1 MGPVVEL
8 LGCMDSS
15 TCPSGLLTRG
25 EEIEAL
31 AQRLLQCEV
40 IAVDA
45 EMDSFYS
52 YQTKLC
58 LIQISTAHED
68 VLIDPLAE
76 VDLSPLRAA
85 FEHPRIVKI
94 LHAAD
99 NDVPYL
105 VDRVGGR
112 VGPIFDTHVAARLLG
127 LPRAGL
133 GGLLT
138 DFLGLEVDKTFQR
151 ADWRLRPL
159 PQAQFDYAQ
168 GDTRYLIEIW
178 RILDQM
184 LKEQG
189 LEEEAWSAFGRTNQ
203 SPPQPRK
210 FNPHAFLQLPEAR
223 KLSLAQKGRLR
234 DLFRW
239 RDDKA
244 REQDDAVFRILPDGL
259 MIPLCLFQGGP
270 DELRAHFRHHTI
282 QRHAV
287 DLCRVL
293 AESAA
298 TPFQANSVPAP
309 EPFLR
314 GRALERF
321 EKLRHWRNRT
331 ADSMGIESDRVFT
344 NRSLKALVLAHPTR
358 WEELVAVEGL
368 EDWRLAKFGEA
379 LWSEFQRLV

>member
-1 MGPVVEL
+1 ME
-8 LGCMDSS
+8 SS
-15 TCPSGLLTRG
+15 ISPAGLLTRG

-31 AQRLLQCEV
+31 AERLDRSDV

-58 LIQISTAHED
+58 LIQISTVDED
-68 VLIDPLAE
+68 VLIDPLAD
-76 VDLSPLRAA
+76 VDLSPLRRA
-85 FEHPRIVKI
+85 FENPDTIKI

-105 VDRVGGR
+105 VERVGGR

-159 PQAQFDYAQ
+159 PPAQFEYAQ
-168 GDTRYLIEIW
+168 GDTRYLIQIW
-178 RILDQM
+178 KILDEM

-210 FNPHAFLQLPEAR
+210 FNQHAYLQMPQAR
-223 KLSLAQKGRLR
+223 KLSSHHKARLR

-244 REQDDAVFRILPDGL
+244 RLQDDAVFRVLPDGL
-259 MIPLCLFQGGP
+259 MIPLCLFEGGP
-270 DELRAHFRHHTI
+270 EELRNHFRHHTI
-282 QRHAV
+282 QRNASEI
-287 DLCRVL
+287 CGVL
-293 AESAA
+293 AEAA
-298 TPFQANSVPAP
+298 NQPFRPNSVPPP
-309 EPFLR
+309 EPSLR
-314 GRALERF
+314 GRQMERY
-321 EKLRHWRNRT
+321 EKLRHWRNRA
-331 ADSMGIESDRVFT
+331 ADAAGIESDRVFT
-344 NRSLKALVLAHPTR
+344 NRALKALVMAQPVS
-358 WEELVAVEGL
+358 WEELLAVDGL
-368 EDWRLAKFGEA
+368 EEWRITKFGEA
-379 LWSEFQRLV
+379 LWAEVQSQGPW